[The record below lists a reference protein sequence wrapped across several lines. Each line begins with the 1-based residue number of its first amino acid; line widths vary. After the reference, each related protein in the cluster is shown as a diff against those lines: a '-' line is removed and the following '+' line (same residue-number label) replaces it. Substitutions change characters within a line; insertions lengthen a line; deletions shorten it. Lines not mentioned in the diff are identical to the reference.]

1 MPITDKNAAKFDRYV
16 ESYESLHAANVA
28 LSGEDTD
35 YFSRYKV
42 DCLRRKGLPTTARL
56 LDFGCGIGNVTSKLV
71 EQFTNVHGYEPSRL
85 SGEKARERAP
95 NATIYDELSAV
106 PDASFAAALLSG
118 VLHHVPPPER
128 LEVMTQVLQKLEPG
142 GRLFIFE
149 HNPYNPL
156 TRRAVASC
164 EFDDDAILLPP
175 RELRRLLKRA
185 GFAHVELDYIVFFPK
200 PLAFLRPLEP
210 KLRWLMVGAQTLT
223 MAIKP

>member
-1 MPITDKNAAKFDRYV
+1 MTDKNAAKFDRYV

-42 DCLRRKGLPTTARL
+42 DCLLRKGVSPSARL

-71 EQFTNVHGYEPSRL
+71 ERFTNVHGYEPSRL
-85 SGEKARERAP
+85 SAERARTRAP
-95 NATIYDELSAV
+95 SATIHDELATV
-106 PDASFAAALLSG
+106 PDASFSAALLSG

-128 LEVMTQVLQKLEPG
+128 LGVMQQVLQKLEPG
-142 GRLFIFE
+142 GRVFVFE

-156 TRRAVASC
+156 TRRAVNTC

-175 RELRRLLKRA
+175 RELRSLLRSS
-185 GFAHVELDYIVFFPK
+185 GFADVRLDYIVFFPK
-200 PLAFLRPLEP
+200 PLAFLRVFEP
-210 KLRWLMVGAQTLT
+210 KLRWLMAGAQTLT
-223 MAIKP
+223 VGLKS